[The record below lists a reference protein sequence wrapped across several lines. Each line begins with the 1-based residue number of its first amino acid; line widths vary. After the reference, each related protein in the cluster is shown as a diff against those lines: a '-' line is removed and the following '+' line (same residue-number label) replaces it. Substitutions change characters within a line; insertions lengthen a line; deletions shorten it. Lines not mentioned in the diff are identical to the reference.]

1 MMTPML
7 SVVAGDLDSVLAS
20 VMKDVGV
27 ENRSPF
33 YFDQCFLRFL

>member
-1 MMTPML
+1 MTPML

-20 VMKDVGV
+20 VMRDMEV